1 MKLPWQAKGAAQQPV
16 RTPAG
21 KIIEPPKPG
30 APGGAPAGAVQQ
42 PAGVV
47 QQPAPPQE
55 TAMEAKVSSRGGT
68 PQPGLT
74 GKRVGKWSIDQLR
87 QTDGIIPLQN
97 GTNRFDSQK
106 GMTGF
111 GTPRN
116 TALRIK
122 SENLQ
127 IIPEEIARMS
137 DLEVRP
143 QSGTNRFASQR
154 GMVNFGTGR
163 DVCRESNKVHILPA
177 DLQPVP
183 EEKERLTDG
192 IVRLQSGTN
201 RYATQKGMT
210 GMGTNRRELTKMLDT
225 KHPELDV
232 EHPDQSHIPLQSG
245 TNKFASQ
252 KGMTGF
258 GTSRRETTKML
269 DTKHPEETIE
279 HPDQSTI
286 PSQMGSNRF
295 ASQANW
301 ATMGAAHMGAFRME
315 TMNPYISRQRQEGQ
329 GIVPSQMGSN
339 QFDSQKGMTGFGTP
353 RDVNYHSE
361 PDLPFEELKRS
372 ETIIRSQAGW
382 NKGDSQKGTRGFGA
396 PRDVKGKHLK
406 RIWELEYPEE
416 ADVHHL

>member
-1 MKLPWQAKGAAQQPV
+1 VIQ
-16 RTPAG
+16 
-21 KIIEPPKPG
+21 
-30 APGGAPAGAVQQ
+30 PGGGPPA

-47 QQPAPPQE
+47 QQQFASPQE
-55 TAMEAKVSSRGGT
+55 AAMEAKVQSRGGT
-68 PQPGLT
+68 PAPAGSS
-74 GKRVGKWSIDQLR
+74 GKRVGRWSIDQLR

-116 TALRIK
+116 TSTRIK

-127 IIPEEIARMS
+127 AVPEEIARLG

-143 QSGTNRFASQR
+143 QSGTNRFASQKAMT
-154 GMVNFGTGR
+154 GFGTGR
-163 DVCRESNKVHILPA
+163 DVCREGNKVQILPP
-177 DLQPVP
+177 DLQAVP
-183 EEKERLTDG
+183 EEKARLTDG

-210 GMGTNRRELTKMLDT
+210 GMGTNRRETTKMLDT
-225 KHPELDV
+225 KHPEVDI
-232 EHPDQSHIPLQSG
+232 EHPDQEHIPLQSG

-269 DTKHPEETIE
+269 DTKHPDDTIE

-295 ASQANW
+295 ASQAGMTN
-301 ATMGAAHMGAFRME
+301 MGAFRLE
-315 TMNPYISRQRQEGQ
+315 TMNPLTSRQRQEGQ
-329 GIVPSQMGSN
+329 GLIPSQMGSN
-339 QFDSQKGMTGFGTP
+339 QFASQVGMTGFGTP
-353 RDVNYHSE
+353 RDVTYIAE
-361 PDLPFEELKRS
+361 GGELPFEELKMS

-382 NKGDSQKGTRGFGA
+382 NKGDSQKGYTGFGT

-406 RIWELEYPEE
+406 RLWELEYPEE
-416 ADVHHL
+416 TVGHIL

>member
-1 MKLPWQAKGAAQQPV
+1 MKLPWQAKAGAAAPA

-21 KIIEPPKPG
+21 KIIDVPPAAAAAAKQPVG
-30 APGGAPAGAVQQ
+30 KQ

-68 PQPGLT
+68 PQPGVG
-74 GKRVGKWSIDQLR
+74 GKKMGKWSIDQLR

-97 GTNRFDSQK
+97 GTNRYASQK
-106 GMTGF
+106 LMTGF

-116 TALRIK
+116 TTTKIK
-122 SENLQ
+122 AECLQ
-127 IIPEEIARMS
+127 LIPEEIARLS
-137 DLEVRP
+137 ETEVRP
-143 QSGTNRFASQR
+143 QSGSNRFASQK
-154 GMVNFGTGR
+154 GMTGIGTGR
-163 DVCRESNKVHILPA
+163 DVCREGNKVHILPA
-177 DLQPVP
+177 DLQPVS

-210 GMGTNRRELTKMLDT
+210 GIGTNRRELTRMLDT

-252 KGMTGF
+252 RGMTGF

-269 DTKHPEETIE
+269 DTKHPDETIE
-279 HPDQSTI
+279 HPDQTTI

-295 ASQANW
+295 ASQVGM
-301 ATMGAAHMGAFRME
+301 THMGAFRME

-353 RDVNYHSE
+353 RDVNIHNE
-361 PDLPFEELKRS
+361 PDLPFDELKLS
-372 ETIIRSQAGW
+372 ETIIRSQSGW
-382 NKGDSQKGTRGFGA
+382 NKGDSQKGMNSFGA

-406 RIWELEYPEE
+406 RIWELEFP
-416 ADVHHL
+416 